1 MNFTILDHIFFFIIG
16 IVLPALSLIRGKVDM
31 EILDFKSEDKK
42 RFYYA
47 NGGILWI
54 GAIVVFILWVLAGRP
69 FSSMGLQWP
78 VTDGL
83 VVIFVLVFLILYF
96 IEMVAETKNIK
107 NFDELLKS
115 AAFLPRNK
123 TEFTHFSF
131 LAFSAGVC
139 EEIVYRGFLVTYLYF
154 MINDPVWSYH
164 VAVVLP
170 ALIFGAVHIYQGYK
184 PALKITVMSLL
195 LGTIFIFSQSLLIV
209 VILHIGIDLIG
220 GVIGMNLFNKM
231 EELDNEESQGDEE
244 LP

>member
-16 IVLPALSLIRGKVDM
+16 IVLPALSLVRGKVDM
-31 EILDFKSEDKK
+31 DVLDFKPADKRK
-42 RFYYA
+42 FYYA

-54 GAIVVFILWVLAGRP
+54 GAIVVFILWVLSGRP
-69 FSSMGLQWP
+69 FSAMGLQWP

-83 VVIFVLVFLILYF
+83 VVIFVLIFLFLYF
-96 IEMVAETKNIK
+96 MEMVAETKNSQ
-107 NFDELLKS
+107 NFDELRKS

-123 TEFTHFSF
+123 TELAHFSF

-139 EEIVYRGFLVTYLYF
+139 EEIVYRGFLVTYLYY
-154 MINDPVWSYH
+154 MINDPMWSYH

-184 PALKITVMSLL
+184 AAMKITVMSLL
-195 LGTIFIFSQSLLIV
+195 LGTIFIFSKSLLIV
-209 VILHIGIDLIG
+209 IILHIGIDLIG

-244 LP
+244 IP